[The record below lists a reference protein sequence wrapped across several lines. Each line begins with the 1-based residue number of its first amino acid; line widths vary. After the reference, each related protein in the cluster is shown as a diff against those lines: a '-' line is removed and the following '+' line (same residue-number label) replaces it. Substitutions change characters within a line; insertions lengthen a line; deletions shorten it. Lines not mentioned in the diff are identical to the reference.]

1 MSSVKVMFPSDLQG
15 TILEDFWVKGYD
27 STLEENQDRYMNDF
41 WKWCENTCTY
51 KIEEEGE
58 HTVFVFENEVEE
70 LPEYEF

>member
-1 MSSVKVMFPSDLQG
+1 MSEVKIMFPSDLQG
-15 TILEDFWVKGYD
+15 TILEDFWVDGYD
-27 STLEENQDRYMNDF
+27 STLEENQDRYLADF